1 MSSCWVVVAMA
12 DEAKAQAKSNHEDD
26 EEGRPPPS
34 SSETH
39 HHLPQ
44 PPQHTHGGFRA
55 WPVPSSSITAAKS
68 SSRCVCVREREQNS
82 FWVIIFLLLFKALN
96 APEEFL
102 AIWNFKVPH
111 CPSSMLSIENHRE
124 IS

>member
-1 MSSCWVVVAMA
+1 MRQKQKRNQTMKMMKKDDHHPAAARLIIISHNLHNTHMVAS
-12 DEAKAQAKSNHEDD
+12 EL
-26 EEGRPPPS
+26 GRY
-34 SSETH
+34 H
-39 HHLPQ
+39 HRRLLQQSHPA
-44 PPQHTHGGFRA
+44 GERE
-55 WPVPSSSITAAKS
+55 
-68 SSRCVCVREREQNS
+68 REREREREQNS

>member
-1 MSSCWVVVAMA
+1 
-12 DEAKAQAKSNHEDD
+12 
-26 EEGRPPPS
+26 
-34 SSETH
+34 
-39 HHLPQ
+39 
-44 PPQHTHGGFRA
+44 
-55 WPVPSSSITAAKS
+55 
-68 SSRCVCVREREQNS
+68 VCEREREREREQNS

-111 CPSSMLSIENHRE
+111 CPLSMLSIENHRE